1 MIDSKVRTR
10 FAPSPTGFMH
20 IGNLR
25 TALYAY
31 LYARANNGQFVL
43 RIEDTDR
50 ERYVNGAEALI
61 NRTLEASG
69 IDYDEGPDK
78 DGGVGPYIQS
88 QRKDLYL
95 KYAKELVERGHAYYC
110 FCTKERLETLVD
122 ENGNRK
128 YDGHCKSLTPE
139 EVKAKLDAG
148 EPYVIRQKIGEGV
161 SEYDDMVYGHIAVD
175 CADMEDEILI
185 KSDGLPTYN
194 FANVIDDHLMR
205 ITHVIR
211 GTEYLSSTPKYNLIY
226 DGFGWE
232 RPCYMHLPPIMKD
245 ATHKLSKRY
254 GDANFEDFTARGFL
268 PEAIVN
274 YIALLGWSPKDNREK
289 LSMEELKTLFNV
301 EGITKSGSIFDEM
314 KMKWLNGEYLKE
326 MSTEEFFKVAE
337 PFFKKSKVYG
347 KFDLMLLSE
356 LVKTRV
362 ETLDEIPSIVDFLCE
377 FGEYDTE
384 LFVHNKMKTDRE
396 IAKVVLDASLDVF
409 KTTEWNADA
418 LHENLIALSE
428 KLGMKKGQVL
438 WSVRVALTGRA
449 STPGGAIEMAM
460 LLNRDESIRRIEFS
474 RKLLGD

>member
-1 MIDSKVRTR
+1 MNQNKVRTR

-31 LYARANNGQFVL
+31 LYARANGGQFVL

-50 ERYVNGAEALI
+50 ERYVEGAEALI
-61 NRTLEASG
+61 NRTLKASG

-88 QRKDLYL
+88 QRKDIYI

-110 FCTKERLETLVD
+110 FCTKERLETLID

-128 YDGHCKSLTPE
+128 YDGHCKNLTKE
-139 EVKAKLDAG
+139 EVQAKLDAC
-148 EPYVIRQKIGEGV
+148 EPYVIRQKIEKGV
-161 SEYDDMVYGHIAVD
+161 SEYDDMVFGHIAVD
-175 CADMEDEILI
+175 SEDMEDEILI

-194 FANVIDDHLMR
+194 FANVIDDHLMN

-226 DGFGWE
+226 DGFGWQ
-232 RPCYMHLPPIMKD
+232 RPYYMHLPPIMKD

-274 YIALLGWSPKDNREK
+274 YIALLGWSPKNDREK
-289 LSMEELKTLFNV
+289 LSMDELKTLFNV
-301 EGITKSGSIFDEM
+301 EGISKSGSIFDEM

-326 MSTEEFFKVAE
+326 MSVEDFKKVAE

-347 KFDLMLLSE
+347 KFDLTLLSE
-356 LVKTRV
+356 LIKTRI
-362 ETLDEIPSIVDFLCE
+362 ETLDEIPSLVDFLCE
-377 FGEYDTE
+377 FDKYDTE
-384 LFVHNKMKTDRE
+384 LFVHNKMKTDKE
-396 IAKVVLDASLDVF
+396 IATTVLNASLDVF
-409 KTTEWNADA
+409 GTTEWNADA
-418 LHENLIALSE
+418 LHDNLIALSE

-460 LLNRDESIRRIEFS
+460 LLGRDESIKRIEFS
-474 RKLLGD
+474 LKLLGD